1 MAYIE
6 LQNVSLKFPMTF
18 QERSFR
24 TELFNK
30 LLKKDQKF
38 EFKSGIEN
46 ITMKLEDGDR
56 LGILGLNGSGKTTL
70 LKILAGVY
78 KPDTGE
84 VKINGKVL
92 SMISMTSGLDMESN
106 GIENIYNISY
116 LRGIKKREIEKKIK
130 DIIEFSELGTSIYKP
145 VRTYSSGMLSRL
157 SASLLLNFDCEIL
170 LLDEFISTGDK
181 YFKEKI
187 RQKVLK
193 KIQDTNIFVF
203 ASHDENL
210 IDQICNKKI
219 EMSFG
224 KITAIK

>member
-92 SMISMTSGLDMESN
+92 SMISMSSGLDMESN

-116 LRGIKKREIEKKIK
+116 LRGIKKREIEKKI
-130 DIIEFSELGTSIYKP
+130 DEIIDFSELGTSIYKP
-145 VRTYSSGMLSRL
+145 VRTYSSGMMSRL

-181 YFKEKI
+181 NFKIKI
-187 RQKVLK
+187 RQKVIE
-193 KIQDTNIFVF
+193 KIKNSNIFVF
-203 ASHDENL
+203 ASHDEILVN
-210 IDQICNKKI
+210 DICNKKVK
-219 EMSFG
+219 MSSG
-224 KITAIK
+224 KMEFIS

>member
-46 ITMKLEDGDR
+46 ITLKLEDGDR

-78 KPDTGE
+78 KPDTGQ

-92 SMISMTSGLDMESN
+92 SMISMSSGLDMESN

-116 LRGIKKREIEKKIK
+116 LRGIKKREIEKKI
-130 DIIEFSELGTSIYKP
+130 DEIIDFSELGTSIYKP
-145 VRTYSSGMLSRL
+145 VRTYSSGMISRL

-181 YFKEKI
+181 NFKIKIKQKVIEKI
-187 RQKVLK
+187 KNS
-193 KIQDTNIFVF
+193 NIFVF
-203 ASHDENL
+203 ASHDEILVN
-210 IDQICNKKI
+210 DICNKKTK
-219 EMSFG
+219 MSYG
-224 KITAIK
+224 KMEFIL